1 MKHKFDLVSL
11 TIQIGWQ
18 YEGALLFGHV
28 YRVKGRSQQAL
39 EKYREAELIC
49 KSSTLLESNLEIDA
63 IIYQQLCLSAV
74 GKYTEALK
82 TLESLSM
89 HSLTGLTQTTFLY
102 TIGCVYRCTGSF
114 QKAEEALTGSIK
126 IATDQNSKE
135 DVFQCKAELGR
146 VYRATGDFSK
156 ALELQESLYDYA
168 VNRGDIT
175 GIATACSLMGFTLQY
190 HKDSSGCPN
199 FAKAVQFLAVGMQ
212 LSDELE
218 NTENIGWCLNNI
230 AKAYIKSE
238 KYKEAL
244 ELCKR
249 RLQIAKE
256 TQNIVGE
263 GTAYGNAGLACRGLG
278 RFHDAVQY
286 HKSYLDIV
294 QKPLDKAWM
303 EHEIALDYL
312 AMGELSSAL
321 QFALKE
327 LITNSEIQLQYAKP
341 ADKEKI
347 ANFDKNHARCFNLLQ
362 YVLVKQERFQE
373 ALVVADMGRAQA
385 VADIVVRKGDNHTNS
400 PPTTTV
406 VVLPGGHLNAT
417 QISKSLK
424 GFEEVCY
431 RLQASLV
438 LYSVIDSPLPEHGQ
452 TTWLYTWV
460 VNPNSPDI
468 YFKKQILLPADQMG
482 FDLLLGKEQ
491 QYFAELKMNA
501 VKDHRDILL
510 VKAKESQSH
519 GNHSPQPSIVE
530 QVNMKLAH
538 FHDILISPVENV
550 LSDQTSRII
559 FIPHRFLLTVPYPAL
574 YGTKGH
580 LVERFTISVALSG
593 YLLQLSISRII
604 NSDSLIKEGHFLA
617 VGNPLMPREDFPQ
630 LKGASE
636 EAHAVVKAFSPE
648 RSTILCEAE
657 ATKET
662 VCKYLPFSKIAHFA
676 THAFQQDLHGH
687 FSDNS
692 RDASY
697 SDYTMKGGMVLA
709 KSSKE
714 CSGILTSLEVQ
725 ELHIPAELV
734 VLSCCKTAQGRIT
747 HDGTLGLSRA
757 FICAGASAV
766 IVTLWSID
774 DESTVTLM
782 RKFYQYYRVS
792 HDAATSLQ
800 NAMQTLH
807 AEGRGPGYWGGF
819 CLVGITPGQLQISH
833 SHLC

>member
-1 MKHKFDLVSL
+1 MLHEVQFDLPYL
-11 TIQIGWQ
+11 ALQIGWQ

-28 YRVKGRSQQAL
+28 YRVKGSNQQAL

-49 KSSTLLESNLEIDA
+49 KSSTLQESNLAIDA

-82 TLESLSM
+82 TLESLSK
-89 HSLTGLTQTTFLY
+89 HSFTGSTEATFLY
-102 TIGCVYRCTGSF
+102 TLGCVYRCTGSF
-114 QKAEEALTGSIK
+114 QKAEEALTASIK
-126 IATDQNSKE
+126 IATDLNSKA
-135 DVFQCKAELGR
+135 DVFLCKAELGR

-156 ALELQESLYDYA
+156 ALELQKSFYDHA
-168 VNRGDIT
+168 LNRGDIAGT
-175 GIATACSLMGFTLQY
+175 ATACSLMGFTLQY
-190 HKDSSGCPN
+190 HKDSSGYPN
-199 FAKAVQFLAVGMQ
+199 FGKAVQFLAAGMQ
-212 LSDELE
+212 LSHELGD
-218 NTENIGWCLNNI
+218 TENIGWCLNNI
-230 AKAYIKSE
+230 AKAYIKSK

-244 ELCKR
+244 GLCKQ

-256 TQNIVGE
+256 TRNIVGE

-278 RFHDAVQY
+278 QFQDAVQY

-312 AMGELSSAL
+312 AIGCKGPELSSAL

-327 LITNSEIQLQYAKP
+327 LITNNEIQLQYAKP

-362 YVLVKQERFQE
+362 YILVQQGRIEE

-385 VADIVVRKGDNHTNS
+385 VADVVVQKSDNHTNS
-400 PPTTTV
+400 LPTATDF
-406 VVLPGGHLNAT
+406 VLPSGDLNAT

-424 GFEEVCY
+424 GIKEVVNK
-431 RLQASLV
+431 LQTSLV
-438 LYSVIDSPLPEHGQ
+438 LYSVVDPPLPEKRS
-452 TTWLYTWV
+452 TMWLYIWV
-460 VNPNSPDI
+460 VNPNSPSV
-468 YFKKQILLPADQMG
+468 YFTQQILMPADQMG
-482 FDLLLGKEQ
+482 FDLLLGNEK
-491 QYFAELKMNA
+491 QYFSELKVNA

-510 VKAKESQSH
+510 VKAKESQSQ
-519 GNHSPQPSIVE
+519 GSHSSLVE
-530 QVNMKLAH
+530 QVNMRLAH
-538 FHDILISPVENV
+538 FYDILISPIENF

-559 FIPHRFLLTVPYPAL
+559 FIPHRFLLTIPYPAL
-574 YGTKGH
+574 YDTKRY
-580 LVERFTISVALSG
+580 LVERFTVSVALSSF
-593 YLLQLSISRII
+593 LLQLSISRLT
-604 NSDSLIKEGHFLA
+604 NSDSLIREEHLLA

-636 EAHAVVKAFSPE
+636 EADAVVKAFSPE

-662 VCKYLPFSKIAHFA
+662 VCKCLPLSKIAHFA
-676 THAFQQDLHGH
+676 THAFQQEIYG
-687 FSDNS
+687 SDNS
-692 RDASY
+692 RDISY

-725 ELHIPAELV
+725 EMYIPAELV

-782 RKFYQYYRVS
+782 RKFYQHYRVS

-800 NAMQTLH
+800 NAMEALR
-807 AEGRGPGYWGGF
+807 AEDRGPGYWGAF
-819 CLVGITPGQLQISH
+819 CLVGITPGQLKILH
-833 SHLC
+833 SH